1 MVELINELGKRRN
14 IVVALIMVDTGPKWA
29 AAVMAILAPD
39 FLVSFILP
47 LLSHEL

>member
-1 MVELINELGKRRN
+1 MS
-14 IVVALIMVDTGPKWA
+14 VAPEMIRA

-39 FLVSFILP
+39 FLVSFIHP